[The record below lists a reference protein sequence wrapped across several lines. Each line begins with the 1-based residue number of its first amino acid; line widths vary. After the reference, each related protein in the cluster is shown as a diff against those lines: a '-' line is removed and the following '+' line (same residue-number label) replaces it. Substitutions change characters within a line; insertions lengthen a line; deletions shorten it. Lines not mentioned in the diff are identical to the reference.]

1 MFLLKKKYQIA
12 NIYNSIFKEN
22 FKKKLNFDWAKY
34 PTRYDIIKK
43 IIEKK
48 KYSSYLEIGCFED
61 ETFNKINI
69 DKKVGVDPNSGGNV
83 RLTSDNFFKINND
96 FIFADLPGYGFAKVP
111 QSVQK
116 RWKKMIEDYL
126 LRRKTLL
133 AVIFIID
140 LRRNPSPLDLDLQQW
155 LETCGVEYLLVGTK
169 VDKLSQSEAK
179 KQVNKL
185 NVAYFNNGEDKLL
198 AYSSKS
204 SRGRK
209 ELWSKITTRIEANR
223 KKDALLGH

>member
-1 MFLLKKKYQIA
+1 MKIISAEFLTGAVSCKQYPATLFPELAFVGRSNVGKSSLI
-12 NIYNSIFKEN
+12 NSLLN
-22 FKKKLNFDWAKY
+22 RKKLVKTSQT
-34 PTRYDIIKK
+34 PGKTQ
-43 IIEKK
+43 
-48 KYSSYLEIGCFED
+48 EI
-61 ETFNKINI
+61 
-69 DKKVGVDPNSGGNV
+69 
-83 RLTSDNFFKINND
+83 NFFNINND

-116 RWKKMIEDYL
+116 RWKKMIEGYL
-126 LRRKTLL
+126 LGRETLL

-140 LRRNPSPLDLDLQQW
+140 LRRDPSPLDLDLQRW
-155 LETCGVEYLLVGTK
+155 LEACEVEYLLVGTK

-185 NVAYFNNGEDKLL
+185 NVAYFDNGKGKLL

-209 ELWSKITTRIEANR
+209 ELWSKINTRIEANR
-223 KKDALLGH
+223 KRETL